1 MPERTE
7 GWLAQQQDHCS
18 GGALTAGK
26 CTMMEYLKLSRER
39 RQKQRDSPRM
49 LLPVQAVG
57 WASFAGRKTAALPH
71 HTSVR
76 LALLII
82 PASSQAYGTQQ
93 VGCEALWWSLI
104 NLCHVQCL
112 RDRLWHQD
120 IHCNF
125 HSDKIPS
132 SLLSLA
138 IYIHFY
144 LTSYST
150 STAIT
155 VWERPAIHM
164 AFMHT
169 TCIRLGCLP
178 TPHQGLALASK
189 GSSARILTLVMNL
202 ALVSFLPQNRVGVA
216 LC

>member
-1 MPERTE
+1 
-7 GWLAQQQDHCS
+7 
-18 GGALTAGK
+18 
-26 CTMMEYLKLSRER
+26 MMKYLKLSRER
-39 RQKQRDSPRM
+39 RQKQRDSPHM

-57 WASFAGRKTAALPH
+57 WASFAGRKTAALSH

-132 SLLSLA
+132 SLFGDLHPLLPHF
-138 IYIHFY
+138 ILHFY
-144 LTSYST
+144 CYHSVGETSNTYGFHAHNMHQTWLLTYSPSGSGT
-150 STAIT
+150 G
-155 VWERPAIHM
+155 
-164 AFMHT
+164 FQ
-169 TCIRLGCLP
+169 RLISQDPDSGNEPCF
-178 TPHQGLALASK
+178 G
-189 GSSARILTLVMNL
+189 
-202 ALVSFLPQNRVGVA
+202 
-216 LC
+216 